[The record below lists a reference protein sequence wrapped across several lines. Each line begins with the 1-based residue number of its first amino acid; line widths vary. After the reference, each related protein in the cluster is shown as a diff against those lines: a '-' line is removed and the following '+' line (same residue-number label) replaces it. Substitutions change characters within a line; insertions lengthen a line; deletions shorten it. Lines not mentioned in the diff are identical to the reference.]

1 MDVSCESLSYLE
13 YCAKIPS
20 WMMQTK
26 TARVVG
32 GAYAPFPI
40 PWQVSIGKYEYP
52 DYETATT
59 EEPTITTTEEPITT
73 TTDNQSHY
81 IEVAQGTIFMEQN
94 MRFGLILGRLAIM
107 KKKSLG
113 LIMSNS

>member
-107 KKKSLG
+107 KKKVLG
-113 LIMSNS
+113 RL